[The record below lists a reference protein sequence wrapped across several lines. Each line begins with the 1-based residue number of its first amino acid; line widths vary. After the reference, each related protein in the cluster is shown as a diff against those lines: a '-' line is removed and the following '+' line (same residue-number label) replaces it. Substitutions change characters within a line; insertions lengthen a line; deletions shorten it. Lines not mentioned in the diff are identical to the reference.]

1 MVGHDDD
8 KAEGRVRSER
18 DQSQKFRQ
26 NESHIIGQVLQ
37 ELVPDSTLS
46 Q

>member
-18 DQSQKFRQ
+18 DQSQK
-26 NESHIIGQVLQ
+26 N
-37 ELVPDSTLS
+37 VPSKRIAHHRAGITGVGT
-46 Q
+46 